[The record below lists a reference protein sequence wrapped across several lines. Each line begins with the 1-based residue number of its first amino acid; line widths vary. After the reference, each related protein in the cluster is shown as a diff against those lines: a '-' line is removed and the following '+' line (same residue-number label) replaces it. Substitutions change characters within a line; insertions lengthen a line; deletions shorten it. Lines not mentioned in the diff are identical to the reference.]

1 MPTLSKLVC
10 AALTCLAIQLPAH
23 ADNTDGS
30 FQTVPSFS
38 WWSGDKSAN
47 NNATGGG
54 GVFGGRSLSVD
65 GLINSA
71 KNLIGLP
78 YRAGGT
84 SPTSGFD
91 CSGFVQYVFKH
102 AANVDLPRTSRDMAQ
117 VGQSVSRDNLRP
129 GDMVFFAHTHGGG
142 NRISHVGVY
151 VGEGRF
157 IHSPST
163 GKTIQINS
171 MDSGYWSSKF
181 VTARRVTD

>member
-30 FQTVPSFS
+30 FQNSSGFS
-38 WWSGDKSAN
+38 WWGSSAN
-47 NNATGGG
+47 TNSDSSS
-54 GVFGGRSLSVD
+54 VFGGRSLSVD
-65 GLINSA
+65 GLLNSA

-84 SPTSGFD
+84 SPASGFD

-129 GDMVFFAHTHGGG
+129 GDMVFFAHTRGGG

-181 VTARRVTD
+181 VTARRVTN